1 MWNELVFFDCVGNKN
16 KIVQLNG
23 FQVPVD
29 NIINTDERVFVYPSL
44 EREIGFFLSFQS
56 RYSMAICCA
65 QYGD

>member
-1 MWNELVFFDCVGNKN
+1 MGMWNELVFFDCVGNKN

-44 EREIGFFLSFQS
+44 
-56 RYSMAICCA
+56 
-65 QYGD
+65 